1 MSGFAEQVFGGHRR
15 LSNQLLQ
22 IFLVESIQGMDDDIA
37 YNNLRTFI
45 FQRNPELALLIYPN
59 QLAVKQYFSN
69 AVVKLMTKDM
79 ISFDNFNSLFIS
91 E

>member
-1 MSGFAEQVFGGHRR
+1 M
-15 LSNQLLQ
+15 
-22 IFLVESIQGMDDDIA
+22 ESIQDMDNDIA

-45 FQRNPELALLIYPN
+45 FQRNPELALVIFPN
-59 QLAVKQYFSN
+59 MLAVKNYFIK
-69 AVVKLMTKDM
+69 AVVKLKTKNM